1 METTTQRRT
10 KPRERNSL
18 LKKYYGLK
26 DTTAQ
31 PQPTVEDKPFDL
43 DGNTFNSSKYFAS
56 LLKVKPLQGLIEKDN
71 ELVGGKKTKPVNI
84 KSLKLSSKTDRTVIR
99 NSRN

>member
-1 METTTQRRT
+1 MDNTPIQTTRHT

-26 DTTAQ
+26 DTTSNTSQ
-31 PQPTVEDKPFDL
+31 TVEEDSKPFDL

-56 LLKVKPLQGLIEKDN
+56 LLKVKPLQGLIERDN
-71 ELVGGKKTKPVNI
+71 ELVGGKNN
-84 KSLKLSSKTDRTVIR
+84 R
-99 NSRN
+99 